1 MAVVPIACTMPRIL
15 TNPSGLER
23 RSNPLR
29 VVRFQLKNN
38 KMPEPKVPVRFD
50 LDDHEQEPKEKSVEE
65 REGLKTVEWEVEVV
79 SVDPIVRA
87 LCRNREDR
95 ITPSEDRTYMIRTV
109 QEMHQTMLTVYF
121 LPIALFMV
129 QWQDVD
135 KVNVLDE
142 SAQFLGPTDIIKE
155 KKEVP
160 EKLLKKTGMEF
171 LIFLRL
177 LKRSL
182 SEAQKSMY
190 F

>member
-1 MAVVPIACTMPRIL
+1 
-15 TNPSGLER
+15 
-23 RSNPLR
+23 
-29 VVRFQLKNN
+29 
-38 KMPEPKVPVRFD
+38 
-50 LDDHEQEPKEKSVEE
+50 
-65 REGLKTVEWEVEVV
+65 
-79 SVDPIVRA
+79 
-87 LCRNREDR
+87 
-95 ITPSEDRTYMIRTV
+95 MIQTV

-135 KVNVLDE
+135 KANVLDE

-190 F
+190 FQNM